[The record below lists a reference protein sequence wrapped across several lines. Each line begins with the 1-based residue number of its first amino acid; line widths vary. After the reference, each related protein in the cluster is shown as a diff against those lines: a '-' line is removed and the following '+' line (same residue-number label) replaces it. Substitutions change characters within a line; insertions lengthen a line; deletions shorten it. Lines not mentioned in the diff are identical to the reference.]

1 MKKFSWKKINPI
13 IIMEKTL
20 GFNKCVAQKII
31 LFTASILVLSEP
43 VFAKKKK
50 PATAEP
56 GTEPRIVASDV
67 ELVSED
73 KTAAQL
79 KLPSAKRTFFN
90 KIPQEII
97 DGVEKGSPASLRDAM
112 TQIRKSES
120 EYVENEK
127 ILIAVATE
135 IMKTVWPSEKQT
147 WDTFAVDSNNLYM
160 GAIESE
166 QNGIFD
172 TSTGNSDFLL
182 TIIPA
187 FVIFR
192 PTYNASQYEVC
203 LNAVKQAL
211 TYAPDSVLANYM
223 MGLLLEKNN
232 EYAEA
237 KVYLQKAYNGG
248 EPAQELSLACVRVFQ
263 KTGDVAS
270 AAFIMQNLPSDTPN
284 LEILKQNAYVAFAS
298 KDYIKAEQYVAR
310 VLQQTPNDLE
320 FVLFRAKI
328 LIEKKDYI
336 HAVSLLDMYARQN
349 DTNYDY
355 LLLRARVQLDW
366 SKNTAA
372 ATETIEKALQLY
384 PDRIEALMFA
394 ARISSATDSLVAGKY
409 ADELSAKV
417 LEKEPDNEDAL
428 LYAMNGLAQ
437 RQNWQEAYAIS
448 SKLIQRNDVSTEV
461 VESHVKICVKLGK
474 RSEAYELA
482 KKMHDAAP
490 EDEGL
495 LQAYILAYSEYG
507 NRDTVIKYIDSL
519 MNGAS
524 AKMKSYLYY
533 RRSYLQYSEDSAL
546 ADLRSSLISNPRNA
560 DSLFRLYEI
569 YYGKKDYRKAQYYL
583 RQVVAINPN
592 DTSVKKLNEA
602 LTKLIQ

>member
-1 MKKFSWKKINPI
+1 MTTLTTQFLKATKNYV
-13 IIMEKTL
+13 TL
-20 GFNKCVAQKII
+20 G
-31 LFTASILVLSEP
+31 
-43 VFAKKKK
+43 
-50 PATAEP
+50 
-56 GTEPRIVASDV
+56 G
-67 ELVSED
+67 D
-73 KTAAQL
+73 KT
-79 KLPSAKRTFFN
+79 
-90 KIPQEII
+90 QEDVVSDII
-97 DGVEKGSPASLRDAM
+97 
-112 TQIRKSES
+112 
-120 EYVENEK
+120 
-127 ILIAVATE
+127 
-135 IMKTVWPSEKQT
+135 
-147 WDTFAVDSNNLYM
+147 
-160 GAIESE
+160 
-166 QNGIFD
+166 
-172 TSTGNSDFLL
+172 
-182 TIIPA
+182 
-187 FVIFR
+187 
-192 PTYNASQYEVC
+192 
-203 LNAVKQAL
+203 
-211 TYAPDSVLANYM
+211 
-223 MGLLLEKNN
+223 
-232 EYAEA
+232 
-237 KVYLQKAYNGG
+237 
-248 EPAQELSLACVRVFQ
+248 
-263 KTGDVAS
+263 
-270 AAFIMQNLPSDTPN
+270 
-284 LEILKQNAYVAFAS
+284 NAYCIDN
-298 KDYIKAEQYVAR
+298 DYQIGKNRAYDLFKGRSIYKATIVEYYW
-310 VLQQTPNDLE
+310 D
-320 FVLFRAKI
+320 
-328 LIEKKDYI
+328 
-336 HAVSLLDMYARQN
+336 

-417 LEKEPDNEDAL
+417 LEKEPDNADAL

-533 RRSYLQYSEDSAL
+533 RRSYLQYSEDSSL